1 MFKERSYLCMDLGL
15 KGKVVLITGGSKG
28 IGLAIA
34 RAFYEEGARVA
45 IAARGEAELQAA
57 VQEMDGL
64 LPLSADL
71 TDAVARQHVVDQVI
85 QTWGT
90 VDVLVNN
97 VGGSNGGPV
106 LDTDLALFADAM
118 ELNFY
123 TAVDFS
129 KAVIPFMKEKGTGSI
144 INISSI
150 FGRESGGK
158 PTYNAAKAAL
168 ISFTKSLADEVI
180 PFGIRVNG
188 IAPGSI
194 LHPTGNWQK
203 RLEENPEKIKQF
215 VQNEIPAGR
224 FGTVEEVANVVVFL
238 ASEKASWVVGA
249 TLNVDG
255 GQSRSNF

>member
-1 MFKERSYLCMDLGL
+1 MDLGL

-28 IGLAIA
+28 IGLAMA

-57 VQEMDGL
+57 AQEMDGL

-168 ISFTKSLADEVI
+168 ISFTKSLANEVI

-224 FGTVEEVANVVVFL
+224 FGTVEEVANVAVFL